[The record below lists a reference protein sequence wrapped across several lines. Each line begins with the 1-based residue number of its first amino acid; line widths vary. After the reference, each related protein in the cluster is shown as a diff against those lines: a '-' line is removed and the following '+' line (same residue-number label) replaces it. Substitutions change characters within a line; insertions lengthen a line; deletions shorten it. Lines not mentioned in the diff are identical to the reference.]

1 MDGERHLDGNSLG
14 GTLWDLFGR
23 EMTGEEGG
31 CGECGAVGLLGQ
43 LVVYRDAP
51 GEVAR
56 CSSCG
61 AVSIVVVPTPDGLRV
76 TFESIRWVSVGAGN
90 G

>member
-14 GTLWDLFGR
+14 GRLWDLFGR
-23 EMTGEEGG
+23 EMTDEEGG